1 MWQFHN
7 YERTNYFIEP
17 QTVNNEN
24 KAEYMNLIIK
34 FKLVDRIKSQM
45 TAFIDGF
52 NEILPT
58 EQLKE
63 FDANE
68 LELLMCGLG
77 KWDAFIP
84 VN

>member
-1 MWQFHN
+1 
-7 YERTNYFIEP
+7 
-17 QTVNNEN
+17 
-24 KAEYMNLIIK
+24 MNLIIK

-77 KWDAFIP
+77 K
-84 VN
+84 